1 MFVDKA
7 KIKIKAGDGGN
18 GCCSFRREAFLPKG
32 GPSGGDGGDGGNV
45 VFIADPG
52 EMSLVDYVY
61 TRHFAAKNGEN
72 GMSKDMHGRR
82 AENLRLKV
90 PLGTVVKDL
99 ATGEVIADID
109 AIGKEVVVAT
119 GGIGGRGNARF
130 ASSVNRAPRNF
141 EYGTPGEEREL
152 FLELKTIADVGLV
165 GFPNAGKSTLLGS
178 ISAASPKVAPY
189 PFTTLHPVVGIVDYN
204 DFKRVTVAD
213 IPGLIDGASENRGLG
228 HDFLRHIERTRML
241 AYVLDM
247 GGVDGRDPLEDF
259 RTLQKELE
267 LYQKGLSK
275 RKSIIIAN
283 KMDLP
288 ESAANLKILKSKLR
302 GRKIV
307 PISASTDGSFDELLS
322 VLRERLEK

>member
-32 GPSGGDGGDGGNV
+32 GPSGGDGGDGGDV
-45 VFIADPG
+45 LFIADPG

-82 AENLRLKV
+82 SENLRLKV

-99 ATGEVIADID
+99 QTGEIVADID
-109 AIGKEVVVAT
+109 SIGKEVVVAK
-119 GGIGGRGNARF
+119 GGVGGRGNARF

-178 ISAASPKVAPY
+178 ISNAAPKVAPY

-275 RKSIIIAN
+275 RKSIVIAN

-288 ESAANLKILKSKLR
+288 ESASNLKILKSKLR
-302 GRKIV
+302 GRKII
-307 PISASTDGSFDELLS
+307 PISASTDGSFDELLE
-322 VLRERLEK
+322 VIRERLAK